1 MTAYWIRGPSR
12 PGHKSI
18 PRPEQWQ
25 GGAQPVQT
33 AHPDGR
39 TIHDPAEVACARR
52 CRACLGGR
60 CPCRAGARF
69 LCRCAA
75 CHNATKD
82 AGPKIGP
89 DLWGVY
95 GRKAASAK
103 FNYSAALK
111 AQKITWNDATLDKW
125 LTGPMQMVPGTM
137 MSFPGLKDP
146 AKRAEIIAYLKTLH

>member
-1 MTAYWIRGPSR
+1 MTLL
-12 PGHKSI
+12 KSL
-18 PRPEQWQ
+18 
-25 GGAQPVQT
+25 A
-33 AHPDGR
+33 
-39 TIHDPAEVACARR
+39 
-52 CRACLGGR
+52 L
-60 CPCRAGARF
+60 AGAALASVAVAHAAPAPASF
-69 LCRCAA
+69 ARCAA

-111 AQKITWNDATLDKW
+111 AQKITWNDAALDKW